1 MALAHLA
8 GKEPEVVLAAEDHR
22 SGPNLNSLLFPS
34 TIPPLS
40 LRRNPCQANL
50 PSPHTRCCRLHA
62 PSALPLLL
70 STHDTTLIRPVTAVP
85 SNPNFRLSP
94 NFRQKKIHFPL
105 PHWPLPSRNSTKK
118 DAERCNHCN
127 PFQPFASHC
136 HCHID
141 IPRAA
146 VPYSSCCFEKC
157 DRTRAVPFASQ
168 PSSATT
174 PDLPPTTH
182 HTVDENRNLIPFD
195 LGIRS
200 TCIRGRAHRCSV
212 LFRYLS
218 LQCASPCCTNHQ
230 KILLRT
236 MMMTML
242 CKTKTRNT
250 TLHKTC
256 KIKT

>member
-34 TIPPLS
+34 AIPPLS
-40 LRRNPCQANL
+40 LRRNPSQANL

-62 PSALPLLL
+62 PSTLPLLL

-94 NFRQKKIHFPL
+94 NFRNFFSLFHCRIGRFP
-105 PHWPLPSRNSTKK
+105 PGIQSK
-118 DAERCNHCN
+118 
-127 PFQPFASHC
+127 
-136 HCHID
+136 
-141 IPRAA
+141 
-146 VPYSSCCFEKC
+146 
-157 DRTRAVPFASQ
+157 RTRSAAIIATLSSHLHRIATAILTSLGLRYPTAAAASKTVIEHTAVPFASQ

-174 PDLPPTTH
+174 HHLPPTTH

-200 TCIRGRAHRCSV
+200 TCTRGRAHRCSV